1 MTRGESEVTNSRSG
15 GRRRGLPAVSARA
28 ARESVLAPISLQL
41 PSHHH
46 RHHPRHLPACPTTTA
61 TTPPPGR
68 RLRRPAQSADRPQ
81 AASLQAR
88 ALSTVPPARRPTPN
102 RVPRP
107 PPPPLPPPF
116 PCLHRDVQQQQR
128 RRRRRRRPWH
138 VSIRRVERVAR
149 LARLRHGAPPR
160 SVHWRPE
167 RACSHARRAVEI
179 SSRRSNAGVQ
189 QSQRGGARAPPRPR
203 GARGPR
209 RVRPRALRPRPLPRG
224 APAA

>member
-1 MTRGESEVTNSRSG
+1 MVSTCMQSG

-28 ARESVLAPISLQL
+28 ARESVLAPISLPL

-46 RHHPRHLPACPTTTA
+46 RHHPRHPPACPTTTA
-61 TTPPPGR
+61 TTPPPGL

-81 AASLQAR
+81 AASQQAR
-88 ALSTVPPARRPTPN
+88 APSAVPPAQRPTPN
-102 RVPRP
+102 LPNRAPRL

-128 RRRRRRRPWH
+128 RRRRRRRRPWH
-138 VSIRRVERVAR
+138 VSTRRVERVAR

-179 SSRRSNAGVQ
+179 SSPRSNAGVQ
-189 QSQRGGARAPPRPR
+189 Q
-203 GARGPR
+203 
-209 RVRPRALRPRPLPRG
+209 
-224 APAA
+224 